1 MPRTIREG
9 VSQADSRRSFSKSL
23 WTGLIVIAAV
33 ICSSRMSGQFSQSL
47 PDLEACVAVTFA
59 VMTSL
64 LAYVLYWSNGRSHR
78 EYKPLIFVG
87 VVTLIPPFALGLALL
102 QPNPSTVAIS
112 YLTSL
117 FFLAGMAIFAMGE
130 MIVARPQVNSSDSH
144 STLPAQNG
152 SFPLQ
157 NSQPE
162 RIKNTEGFRSEPLP
176 KDEPLV
182 TQWLKRSVSDSDQ
195 EQIEGEIAVVLAT
208 GQKLAVVHVPFV
220 PALAARP
227 QVECRVDID
236 SDAQVRFK
244 VASINSYG
252 IRIEIRRS
260 GSDIAETS
268 MRLCFT
274 ATTPAVQSEAA

>member
-1 MPRTIREG
+1 MPRTIRAG
-9 VSQADSRRSFSKSL
+9 FSQSDFRRSFSKSL
-23 WTGLIVIAAV
+23 WTGLIVIATV
-33 ICSSRMSGQFSQSL
+33 ICSRRLSGQFSQSL

-64 LAYVLYWSNGRSHR
+64 LAYVLYWSTGRSHQ
-78 EYKPLIFVG
+78 EYKPLILVG
-87 VVTLIPPFALGLALL
+87 VVTLIPPFALGLAL

-112 YLTSL
+112 YLVSL

-130 MIVARPQVNSSDSH
+130 MIVARPQPNSRDFH
-144 STLPAQNG
+144 PTLPAQNG
-152 SFPLQ
+152 SVPLQ
-157 NSQPE
+157 SSQLE
-162 RIKNTEGFRSEPLP
+162 AIKNTGEFRSEPTTEN
-176 KDEPLV
+176 DPLV
-182 TQWLKRSVSDSDQ
+182 TQWFKRSVSEKFQ
-195 EQIEGEIAVVLAT
+195 EHIEGEITVVMAS

-220 PALAARP
+220 PPLAARP
-227 QVECRVDID
+227 QIECRVDNG
-236 SDAQVRFK
+236 SPVRIK